1 MKILHYSTK
10 NEDGKYII
18 KKFYPTEEE
27 AENIANMLYS
37 HNRPA
42 KIDFRGNLLNTA
54 NIEIFN
60 EEELAA
66 KTDEGY
72 NLNNPAH
79 KSIIWQF
86 ENEILAWVENNP
98 DKTSDDYF
106 IEKRAIV
113 DKRTILNP
121 QLYRELT
128 DKWYT
133 FNILRSQR
141 EFMKRKET
149 EGLDKLAGEKQ
160 ELVNSLSFPEDEID
174 VSKIIF

>member
-60 EEELAA
+60 EEERAA

-79 KSIIWQF
+79 KSVIWAF
-86 ENEILAWVENNP
+86 ENEILAWFENNP
-98 DKTSDDYF
+98 DKNFDDYL
-106 IEKRAIV
+106 IEKKAI
-113 DKRTILNP
+113 
-121 QLYRELT
+121 E
-128 DKWYT
+128 
-133 FNILRSQR
+133 
-141 EFMKRKET
+141 
-149 EGLDKLAGEKQ
+149 
-160 ELVNSLSFPEDEID
+160 
-174 VSKIIF
+174 

>member
-1 MKILHYSTK
+1 MKIIHYSTK
-10 NEDGKYII
+10 NEDGKYIV

-27 AENIANMLYS
+27 AEDIANILYS
-37 HNRPA
+37 RNRPV

-60 EEELAA
+60 EEEIAA

-86 ENEILAWVENNP
+86 ENEILFWFENNP
-98 DKTSDDYF
+98 DKTFEDYL
-106 IEKRAIV
+106 IEKRAIIN
-113 DKRTILNP
+113 KSAILNP
-121 QLYRELT
+121 QLYRELSN
-128 DKWYT
+128 KWIA
-133 FNILRSQR
+133 FNLLRNSR

-149 EGLDKLAGEKQ
+149 EGLDKLVEEKQ

-174 VSKIIF
+174 VKEMFK